1 MVVLSSSIFSM
12 SRASTAMASLT
23 NDSPSPL
30 PSKPTKKPT
39 RISQKPGNENQ
50 QLSRKQRR
58 EKKPSIAQIER
69 AFGAGSY
76 RDSEG
81 EMDMNTVFDE
91 LLLGHAN
98 KFEGKLEKKL
108 REVGEMFVDLT
119 ESKLRSSGKETSFA
133 VYNSMDTS
141 YMDCVSALACGII
154 KLPFSLPLLDDLI
167 M

>member
-119 ESKLRSSGKETSFA
+119 ESKLRSSGKPVLLFTIQWILPIWI
-133 VYNSMDTS
+133 
-141 YMDCVSALACGII
+141 VSLLWLVELSNFPLA
-154 KLPFSLPLLDDLI
+154 SLYL
-167 M
+167 MT

>member
-1 MVVLSSSIFSM
+1 M

-23 NDSPSPL
+23 NDSQSPL

-39 RISQKPGNENQ
+39 RISLKTENQNQ

-108 REVGEMFVDLT
+108 REVGEMFVDRT
-119 ESKLRSSGKETSFA
+119 ESKLRSSGKPVLMFT
-133 VYNSMDTS
+133 MQWILPIWI
-141 YMDCVSALACGII
+141 VSLLLACGII

>member
-30 PSKPTKKPT
+30 PSKPTKIPT
-39 RISQKPGNENQ
+39 RISQKTGNENQ
-50 QLSRKQRR
+50 PLPRKQRR

-108 REVGEMFVDLT
+108 REVGEMFVDRT
-119 ESKLRSSGKETSFA
+119 ESKVRSSGKSVLMFTIQWILPIWI
-133 VYNSMDTS
+133 
-141 YMDCVSALACGII
+141 VSLLLACGVI

>member
-30 PSKPTKKPT
+30 PSKLTKKPT

-119 ESKLRSSGKETSFA
+119 ESKLRSSGKPVLLFTIQWILPIWI
-133 VYNSMDTS
+133 
-141 YMDCVSALACGII
+141 VSLLLACGII

>member
-119 ESKLRSSGKETSFA
+119 ESKLRSSGKPVLMFTIQWILPIWI
-133 VYNSMDTS
+133 
-141 YMDCVSALACGII
+141 VSLLLACGII

>member
-1 MVVLSSSIFSM
+1 MAVLSTIFSIT
-12 SRASTAMASLT
+12 RASTPLMASLT

-30 PSKPTKKPT
+30 PSPSKKPANL
-39 RISQKPGNENQ
+39 SKVSKQMGNQKQ
-50 QLSRKQRR
+50 QLRKQRR
-58 EKKPSIAQIER
+58 GNKPSIAQIER

-98 KFEGKLEKKL
+98 KFESKLEKKL
-108 REVGEMFVDLT
+108 REIGEIFVART
-119 ESKLRSSGKETSFA
+119 EPKLRSSGKPVLMFTLQWILPIWIMS
-133 VYNSMDTS
+133 
-141 YMDCVSALACGII
+141 LLIACGVI

>member
-1 MVVLSSSIFSM
+1 MMVLSSSIFSM

-23 NDSPSPL
+23 NDTPSPL

-39 RISQKPGNENQ
+39 RISQNTGNENQ

-58 EKKPSIAQIER
+58 AKKPSIAQIER

-108 REVGEMFVDLT
+108 REVGEMFVDRT
-119 ESKLRSSGKETSFA
+119 ESKLRSSGKPVLMFTIQWILPIWI
-133 VYNSMDTS
+133 
-141 YMDCVSALACGII
+141 VSLLLACGVI

>member
-119 ESKLRSSGKETSFA
+119 ESKLRSSGKPVLLFTIQWILPIWI
-133 VYNSMDTS
+133 
-141 YMDCVSALACGII
+141 VSLLLACGII

>member
-23 NDSPSPL
+23 NDSPSSL

-119 ESKLRSSGKETSFA
+119 ESKLRSSGKPVLLFTIQWILPIWI
-133 VYNSMDTS
+133 
-141 YMDCVSALACGII
+141 VSLLLACGII

>member
-23 NDSPSPL
+23 NDSQSPL

-39 RISQKPGNENQ
+39 RISLKTENQNQ

-108 REVGEMFVDLT
+108 REVGEMFVDRT
-119 ESKLRSSGKETSFA
+119 ESKLRSSGKPVLMFT
-133 VYNSMDTS
+133 MQWILPIWI
-141 YMDCVSALACGII
+141 VSLLLACGII

>member
-23 NDSPSPL
+23 NDSPSSL

-39 RISQKPGNENQ
+39 RISLKTGNQNQ

-108 REVGEMFVDLT
+108 REVGEMFVDRT
-119 ESKLRSSGKETSFA
+119 ESKLRSSGKPVLMFTIQWILPIWI
-133 VYNSMDTS
+133 
-141 YMDCVSALACGII
+141 VSLLLACGII

>member
-1 MVVLSSSIFSM
+1 MVLSSSIFSM

-30 PSKPTKKPT
+30 PSKATKKPT
-39 RISQKPGNENQ
+39 RISQKNGNENQ

-81 EMDMNTVFDE
+81 YYT
-91 LLLGHAN
+91 
-98 KFEGKLEKKL
+98 
-108 REVGEMFVDLT
+108 
-119 ESKLRSSGKETSFA
+119 
-133 VYNSMDTS
+133 
-141 YMDCVSALACGII
+141 
-154 KLPFSLPLLDDLI
+154 
-167 M
+167 

>member
-1 MVVLSSSIFSM
+1 MAILSGSIFSM
-12 SRASTAMASLT
+12 SRASTTMASLA
-23 NDSPSPL
+23 NDPPSSPL

-39 RISQKPGNENQ
+39 NVRTVTGNQNQ
-50 QLSRKQRR
+50 QLRRQRR
-58 EKKPSIAQIER
+58 DKKPSIAQIER

-108 REVGEMFVDLT
+108 REIGEIFVDRT
-119 ESKLRSSGKETSFA
+119 ESKLRSSGKPVLMFTIQWILPIWILSLL
-133 VYNSMDTS
+133 V
-141 YMDCVSALACGII
+141 ACGVI

>member
-1 MVVLSSSIFSM
+1 MAVLSTIFSTT
-12 SRASTAMASLT
+12 RASMPSMASLT

-30 PSKPTKKPT
+30 PPPSKKPV
-39 RISQKPGNENQ
+39 RISKTTTGNQNH
-50 QLSRKQRR
+50 QLRKKRR
-58 EKKPSIAQIER
+58 DNKPSIAQIER

-108 REVGEMFVDLT
+108 REIGEIFVERT
-119 ESKLRSSGKETSFA
+119 EPKLRSSGKPVLMFTIQWILPIWIIS
-133 VYNSMDTS
+133 
-141 YMDCVSALACGII
+141 LLIACGVI

>member
-1 MVVLSSSIFSM
+1 MMVLSSSIFSM

-30 PSKPTKKPT
+30 PSKATKKPT
-39 RISQKPGNENQ
+39 RISQKNGNENQ

-98 KFEGKLEKKL
+98 KFEGKLEKTL
-108 REVGEMFVDLT
+108 REVGEMFVDRT
-119 ESKLRSSGKETSFA
+119 ESKLRSSGKPVLMFTLQWILPIWI
-133 VYNSMDTS
+133 
-141 YMDCVSALACGII
+141 VSLLFACGII

>member
-1 MVVLSSSIFSM
+1 MVVLSSIFSM
-12 SRASTAMASLT
+12 TRASPAIASLT

-30 PSKPTKKPT
+30 PPRPTKKPT
-39 RISQKPGNENQ
+39 SVSVGTETGNQNQ
-50 QLSRKQRR
+50 QLRKQRR
-58 EKKPSIAQIER
+58 DKKPSIAQIER
-69 AFGAGSY
+69 AFGSGSY

-108 REVGEMFVDLT
+108 REIGEIFVDRT
-119 ESKLRSSGKETSFA
+119 ESKFRSSGKPVLMFTIQWILPIWILSLL
-133 VYNSMDTS
+133 V
-141 YMDCVSALACGII
+141 ACGVI

>member
-1 MVVLSSSIFSM
+1 MAVLSSIFSM
-12 SRASTAMASLT
+12 TRASTTMASLT
-23 NDSPSPL
+23 NESPSPL
-30 PSKPTKKPT
+30 PPSKPT
-39 RISQKPGNENQ
+39 RISQKSGSQNQ
-50 QLSRKQRR
+50 QLRKQRR
-58 EKKPSIAQIER
+58 GKKPSIAQIER

-108 REVGEMFVDLT
+108 REIGEIFVDRT
-119 ESKLRSSGKETSFA
+119 ESKFRSSGKPVLMFTIQWILPIWIL
-133 VYNSMDTS
+133 
-141 YMDCVSALACGII
+141 CLLLACGVI

-167 M
+167 L